1 MSKNKKLTVF
11 NKNIIPVYTTDTGEK
26 IVIGRELH
34 ENLSID
40 TPYRVWFPRM
50 GEYGFVEEI
59 DYYEYFEKVGV
70 QKSTHASGEVHGQK
84 CPHGSEKVQSPKR
97 ERTYEQKNHYLK
109 LDMAKHIAMIQRTP
123 QGFKI
128 RQKLIELENTVAEL
142 PVTELERLKVEAQ
155 KERARAMLLNAQN
168 RTFKTIASMVGDEK
182 LSAIAGEVFGLKA
195 IEEITGIN
203 MGKYLPECAETY
215 SATEIGEKLGISANK
230 VGKLANQYNLKTD
243 EYGVTV
249 MDKSRYSAKEVPNFR
264 YYAAVL
270 PVLESIVRN

>member
-1 MSKNKKLTVF
+1 MNKNKKLTVF

-34 ENLSID
+34 GNLDID
-40 TPYRVWFPRM
+40 TPYKDWFPRM
-50 GEYGFVEEI
+50 CEYGFVEKA
-59 DYYEYFEKVGV
+59 DYYEYSEKVGA
-70 QKSTHASGEVHGQK
+70 QKRA
-84 CPHGSEKVQSPKR
+84 
-97 ERTYEQKNHYLK
+97 RTYEQKNHYLK

-142 PVTELERLKVEAQ
+142 PTTELERLKVEAQ

-264 YYAAVL
+264 YYASVL
-270 PVLESIVRN
+270 PILESIVEN

>member
-1 MSKNKKLTVF
+1 MNKNKKLTVF

-40 TPYRVWFPRM
+40 TPYIKWFPRM
-50 GEYGFVEEI
+50 CEYGFTEPS
-59 DYYEYFEKVGV
+59 DYWTFL
-70 QKSTHASGEVHGQK
+70 SDRSG
-84 CPHGSEKVQSPKR
+84 GSAGKPK
-97 ERTYEQKNHYLK
+97 TDHYLK

-128 RQKLIELENTVAEL
+128 RQKLIELENAVAEL
-142 PVTELERLKVEAQ
+142 SVSELERLKVEAQ

-168 RTFKTIASMVGDEK
+168 RTFKTIAGMVGDKK

-264 YYAAVL
+264 YYASVL
-270 PVLESIVRN
+270 PILESIVEN